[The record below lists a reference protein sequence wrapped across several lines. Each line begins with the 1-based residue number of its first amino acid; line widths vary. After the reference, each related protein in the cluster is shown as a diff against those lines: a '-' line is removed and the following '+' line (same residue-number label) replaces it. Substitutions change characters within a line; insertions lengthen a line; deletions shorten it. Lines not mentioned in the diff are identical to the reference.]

1 MAVDEAR
8 ACRHP
13 HGLKDKLKP
22 NPTQQ
27 DALKG
32 ILPLKKVSVY
42 IGRRSYELVIEQVI
56 SGLQGVSRQT
66 FYAWR
71 NEFLSDAAIIA
82 AQHGI
87 KNF

>member
-1 MAVDEAR
+1 MLVKHWQRVAETRFKYHKKIQMAVDEAR

-42 IGRRSYELVIEQVI
+42 IGRRSYELVIEPPDV
-56 SGLQGVSRQT
+56 LR
-66 FYAWR
+66 
-71 NEFLSDAAIIA
+71 L
-82 AQHGI
+82 AQ
-87 KNF
+87 